1 MKNSIISY
9 LVQIILNVAFKTSK
23 INVYGEQ
30 HLKDSLESDNPTM
43 VCVWHSRFIYS
54 VYFLHDNNYDIWAL
68 SSTHEDSEILAK
80 VLQRWKVNLIRGSS
94 TRGWKNAIVEMK
106 KKLEDSSSIIAITN
120 DGPKGPPR
128 IAKQGSVKLAI
139 KQNANMITMT
149 ATASK
154 FFELKSWDKLRIP
167 KPFGTINMHIS
178 KPLPLDQD
186 KINEVGEVEYLSN
199 FMNGFEEQ
207 VDREYAGE

>member
-1 MKNSIISY
+1 MKNKLLSY
-9 LVQIILNVAFKTSK
+9 LVQIILNIAFKTSK
-23 INVYGEQ
+23 INIHGEQ
-30 HLKDSLESDNPTM
+30 HLKDSLASKHPTM
-43 VCVWHSRFIYS
+43 ICVWHSRFIYS

-68 SSTHEDSEILAK
+68 SSTHQDSEILAK

-94 TRGWKNAIVEMK
+94 TRGWKNAIVEIK
-106 KKLEDSSSIIAITN
+106 KKLEDSNNIIAITS

-128 IAKQGSVKLAI
+128 IAKPGSVKLAM
-139 KQNANMITMT
+139 KQNANIITIT

-154 FFELKSWDKLRIP
+154 FFELNSWDRLRIP

-186 KINEVGEVEYLSN
+186 KINEVGEVEYLSD
-199 FMNGFEEQ
+199 FMNQFEQQ
-207 VDREYAGE
+207 VDKEYANE